1 MPVIGFIGTGN
12 MGGALARAAA
22 RSETKAELLLANRTR
37 EKAERLAGEIGG
49 TVTDDVTA
57 AEQSDWLFLGVKP
70 HMMAEMIASIR
81 PALDAREK
89 KPAAVSMAAGTD
101 LARLRE
107 LLGERVPV
115 IRIMPNIAAAVGEGV
130 TLWTPGE
137 GVTEEQKAAFRE
149 MMGASGMLSEVDEHL
164 MDAAAGET
172 GCGTA
177 YACLFMEALA
187 DGAVACGVPRK
198 QAVEYAAQTLR
209 GAARLLLETGDHP
222 GALKDAVCSPGG
234 STIQGVRAL
243 EKSAFRSA
251 VMEAVI
257 AAYEKKF

>member
-1 MPVIGFIGTGN
+1 MPVIGFIGTGS

-22 RSETKAELLLANRTR
+22 KSGAEIWLANRHR
-37 EKAERLAGEIGG
+37 EKAERLAEEIGG
-49 TVTDDVTA
+49 RVVDNETA
-57 AEQSDWLFLGVKP
+57 AAGADWLFLGVKP
-70 HMMAEMIASIR
+70 AMMAGLIASLR
-81 PALDAREK
+81 PALDARETP
-89 KPAAVSMAAGTD
+89 PAAVSMAAGTD

-243 EKSAFRSA
+243 ERGAFRSA

-257 AAYEKKF
+257 AAYEKEF